1 VRARLEAAGGFVDTT
16 PSVGWQFVEADACL
30 AEMSSVAFDWLAT
43 GKPLALIRPVDPRAD
58 TIPGGLLDRTGA
70 VAPDRVADAVSSLLS
85 ALDSDDAQLGEVAH
99 HYLGDTDPGAQLAR
113 FIAAVG
119 TIVDERETVLSRR
132 E

>member
-1 VRARLEAAGGFVDTT
+1 
-16 PSVGWQFVEADACL
+16 
-30 AEMSSVAFDWLAT
+30 
-43 GKPLALIRPVDPRAD
+43 
-58 TIPGGLLDRTGA
+58 
-70 VAPDRVADAVSSLLS
+70 VADAVSSLLS